1 MRIVSVTDSP
11 DSLLAAGSVQDP
23 GGTAF
28 LVEASN
34 QLMSSLNVER
44 SLEITATL
52 AARHLAEVAVVVAP
66 PSRRRISITRATRGG
81 AVERQVLRVDPAE
94 VPGLSEALQGFPP
107 VPSRWIDPATAP
119 DWLVPHGLEEPG
131 SLIVTPLPGNGIPA
145 GALIL
150 LRGRGQER
158 FTESEEALARVFA
171 ARAGA
176 AISAALLFT
185 RQSAL
190 ARTLAEDLM
199 PPRLTRMQGVELAGG
214 YRPAGDEQRLGG
226 DFYDV
231 HGPVPGDPNDP
242 GDPGDPGVLV
252 VFGDVCGNGVA
263 AAMLAGKI
271 RTSIAAL
278 RTVESDHERMLQ
290 LLNRALLSSRHTRF
304 ATLVLASARRV
315 ADGVAVRVTCGGHPP
330 PLVVRI
336 DGTVERTTTR
346 GTLIGAVEPVRAT
359 SSEILLAPGETC
371 LLYSD
376 GITEAVGGLTG
387 TEFYGSDRLE
397 QALAGC
403 AGLPAEAVV
412 ERVQMLAEQ
421 WLASNRRDDMAVVAI
436 TAPMTPMTPLLP
448 MTPITV
454 PVSNAAV
461 GDIRAARN
469 GDHS

>member
-1 MRIVSVTDSP
+1 VRIVSVTDSP
-11 DSLLAAGSVQDP
+11 DSLPAAGSVQDP

-66 PSRRRISITRATRGG
+66 PSRRRISITRATRAG

-199 PPRLTRMQGVELAGG
+199 PPRLTRMEGVELAGG
-214 YRPAGDEQRLGG
+214 FRPASDEQRLGG

-231 HGPVPGDPNDP
+231 HGPV
-242 GDPGDPGVLV
+242 PGDPGVLV

-315 ADGVAVRVTCGGHPP
+315 ADGVAVRATCGGHPP
-330 PLVVRI
+330 PLVVRN

-436 TAPMTPMTPLLP
+436 TAPMTPMTPMTPMLS